1 MALVLSGSIDISG
14 SMTATT
20 ILISSPGAAG
30 MVSSSAQ
37 ITELAPLMAYTAS
50 LKGAAIVSSSQQI
63 TNYYKFAET
72 ASANTFYGTQTFVNT
87 ETTFNYNP
95 QTSLLAGYN
104 YLNFGGGS
112 IMYRNTTDIYIG
124 SNAKYGPAGTL
135 IANYTSANGM
145 GLLTMDGGALG
156 YQSSTGSVSAGVAYP
171 VPSRWNIT
179 AKGMMGL
186 GYTSPQDFTNA
197 SGYGQF
203 VIGPTDGNGNVT
215 GMTIYSTLTNG
226 IMFAD
231 ATSGPGAYAGYLV
244 YTHASDKL
252 EIATSSTPRLT
263 LDSNGSTFSTSNVT
277 ITNGNLV
284 MGTSGK
290 GIDFS
295 ATANSSGT
303 MTSELLNDYE
313 EGTWTPTIS
322 DGTNNATMTAT
333 YNRGQYIKVGRQV
346 TVTGYVLTDSLGS
359 VSGDIRITGLP
370 YTNGSGYGYIS
381 AMVAGAGA
389 ALNITAGY
397 NITGVVSTGQTYIG
411 LNIWDSAVGTT
422 ALQASEF
429 SSDGQLQIACTYL
442 TDY

>member
-20 ILISSPGAAG
+20 IIVSAPGVAG

-50 LKGAAIVSSSQQI
+50 LKGAAIVSSSQQVQ
-63 TNYYKFAET
+63 NYFTFAKT
-72 ASANTFYGTQTFVNT
+72 GSVNTFYANQNINGELNASIVRSNSHYIVSDGSAAAVVLQGYIN
-87 ETTFNYNP
+87 N
-95 QTSLLAGYN
+95 SLRIAESGSASS
-104 YLNFGGGS
+104 GGS
-112 IMYRNTTDIYIG
+112 RGMLYVGAIDVGGTT
-124 SNAKYGPAGTL
+124 A
-135 IANYTSANGM
+135 
-145 GLLTMDGGALG
+145 
-156 YQSSTGSVSAGVAYP
+156 
-171 VPSRWNIT
+171 
-179 AKGMMGL
+179 
-186 GYTSPQDFTNA
+186 
-197 SGYGQF
+197 
-203 VIGPTDGNGNVT
+203 
-215 GMTIYSTLTNG
+215 
-226 IMFAD
+226 FA
-231 ATSGPGAYAGYLV
+231 
-244 YTHASDKL
+244 
-252 EIATSSTPRLT
+252 E
-263 LDSNGSTFSTSNVT
+263 
-277 ITNGNLV
+277 NLV
-284 MGTSGK
+284 MASGK

-397 NITGVVSTGQTYIG
+397 NITGVVSTGQAYIG
-411 LNIWDSAVGTT
+411 LNIWDSAGGTT

>member
-1 MALVLSGSIDISG
+1 MA
-14 SMTATT
+14 
-20 ILISSPGAAG
+20 
-30 MVSSSAQ
+30 
-37 ITELAPLMAYTAS
+37 
-50 LKGAAIVSSSQQI
+50 
-63 TNYYKFAET
+63 
-72 ASANTFYGTQTFVNT
+72 
-87 ETTFNYNP
+87 
-95 QTSLLAGYN
+95 
-104 YLNFGGGS
+104 
-112 IMYRNTTDIYIG
+112 
-124 SNAKYGPAGTL
+124 
-135 IANYTSANGM
+135 
-145 GLLTMDGGALG
+145 
-156 YQSSTGSVSAGVAYP
+156 
-171 VPSRWNIT
+171 
-179 AKGMMGL
+179 
-186 GYTSPQDFTNA
+186 
-197 SGYGQF
+197 
-203 VIGPTDGNGNVT
+203 
-215 GMTIYSTLTNG
+215 
-226 IMFAD
+226 
-231 ATSGPGAYAGYLV
+231 
-244 YTHASDKL
+244 
-252 EIATSSTPRLT
+252 
-263 LDSNGSTFSTSNVT
+263 
-277 ITNGNLV
+277 
-284 MGTSGK
+284 SGK

-397 NITGVVSTGQTYIG
+397 NITGVVSTGQAYIG
-411 LNIWDSAVGTT
+411 LNIWDSAGGTT